1 MLFDSLSCFPAKQ
14 RVASRLTSVATP
26 IRLRQ
31 LGTREFRDPSL
42 FLRRIKA
49 LESSLAHVPLDREVR
64 QLRTNRLKEWRETR
78 VAALFCYGMGQR
90 LGHTVY
96 VSRGEVDDA
105 DFIASWVEDDV
116 QQLAP
121 VQLKEIVPDE
131 RNGRSDLDQVIESL
145 HKYSDAEDL
154 NVVLHLNRQLRF
166 DPLAVR
172 LPYLRISSLWILGCT
187 SLDGTEWGLWGDFL
201 TQNVE
206 EHRFAYPGG
215 ANKCDA
221 G

>member
-1 MLFDSLSCFPAKQ
+1 MCLSTARFDSFG
-14 RVASRLTSVATP
+14 LTDSKSGVKPGSLHYSVT
-26 IRLRQ
+26 
-31 LGTREFRDPSL
+31 G
-42 FLRRIKA
+42 
-49 LESSLAHVPLDREVR
+49 
-64 QLRTNRLKEWRETR
+64 W
-78 VAALFCYGMGQR
+78 GQR

-187 SLDGTEWGLWGDFL
+187 RLDGTEWGLWGDFL